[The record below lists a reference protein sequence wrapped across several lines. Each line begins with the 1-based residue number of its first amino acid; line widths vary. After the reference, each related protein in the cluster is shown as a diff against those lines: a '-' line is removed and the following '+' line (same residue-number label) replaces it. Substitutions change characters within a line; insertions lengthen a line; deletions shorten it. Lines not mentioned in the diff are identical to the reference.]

1 MTATGSPRPS
11 WSIQQAA
18 RECGV
23 SPATIR
29 RRLKD
34 GSLPNAVQGARGAWT
49 IPVTDLI
56 AAGLNPGQPSPPD
69 HGQGVVT
76 DLTHAD
82 DDHGH
87 DYDQRSSSQVKALHD
102 LEQKLLTEQR
112 EVEHLRTQVSTLQN
126 NLDDLR
132 TAMRMLESGPRDRT
146 DRSGSDVTGHV
157 DHNGMTVDGPDR
169 MHTTAAEPF
178 RSESAAGGSFLRRL
192 FRRSK

>member
-1 MTATGSPRPS
+1 MTTEGTPRPS
-11 WSIQQAA
+11 WNIQQAA

-69 HGQGVVT
+69 HSQRVVT
-76 DLTHAD
+76 DLTHAEGG
-82 DDHGH
+82 HGH
-87 DYDQRSSSQVKALHD
+87 DYEQSTSSQVNALHD

-132 TAMRMLESGPRDRT
+132 TAMRMLEAAPS
-146 DRSGSDVTGHV
+146 DRSE
-157 DHNGMTVDGPDR
+157 
-169 MHTTAAEPF
+169 TTPEPSSETN
-178 RSESAAGGSFLRRL
+178 SESPLRPSFLGRL
-192 FRRSK
+192 FGRK

>member
-11 WSIQQAA
+11 WSVQQAA

-76 DLTHAD
+76 DLTHAE

-87 DYDQRSSSQVKALHD
+87 DYGQRSSSQVKALHD

-132 TAMRMLESGPRDRT
+132 TAMRMLEPASGTFADTQVQSPAE
-146 DRSGSDVTGHV
+146 
-157 DHNGMTVDGPDR
+157 
-169 MHTTAAEPF
+169 AAPILEHEPPQ
-178 RSESAAGGSFLRRL
+178 SFLQRL
-192 FRRSK
+192 FRRK

>member
-11 WSIQQAA
+11 WSVQQAA

-29 RRLKD
+29 RRLKE

-56 AAGLNPGQPSPPD
+56 AAGLNPGHPSPPD
-69 HGQGVVT
+69 HGQRVVA
-76 DLTHAD
+76 DLTQNTF
-82 DDHGH
+82 DHSH
-87 DYDQRSSSQVKALHD
+87 DHSQNPSPQFSALHD

-112 EVEHLRTQVSTLQN
+112 EVEHLRTQVSALQN

-132 TAMRMLESGPRDRT
+132 AAMRMLEARPRNQADSSGLHTSDHEVHDDGT
-146 DRSGSDVTGHV
+146 VAGHARSDTA
-157 DHNGMTVDGPDR
+157 
-169 MHTTAAEPF
+169 AAEPN
-178 RSESAAGGSFLRRL
+178 RSDPAGSSLLRRL

>member
-1 MTATGSPRPS
+1 MMTGGSPRPS
-11 WSIQQAA
+11 WSVQQAA

-69 HGQGVVT
+69 YGQGVVT

-82 DDHGH
+82 NDHGH
-87 DYDQRSSSQVKALHD
+87 DHSQRSSSQVTDLYD

-126 NLDDLR
+126 NLNDLR
-132 TAMRMLESGPRDRT
+132 TAMRMLEAGPRDQNYHDRT
-146 DRSGSDVTGHV
+146 TVTGT
-157 DHNGMTVDGPDR
+157 DQTPK
-169 MHTTAAEPF
+169 TAAESV
-178 RSESAAGGSFLRRL
+178 RSEPAAGGSFLRRL
-192 FRRSK
+192 FRRNT

>member
-11 WSIQQAA
+11 WSVQQAA

-29 RRLKD
+29 RRLKN

-69 HGQGVVT
+69 HGQRVVT
-76 DLTHAD
+76 DLTHTEY
-82 DDHGH
+82 DHGH
-87 DYDQRSSSQVKALHD
+87 DYSQRSSSQVTALHD

-132 TAMRMLESGPRDRT
+132 TAMRMLEATPHDRT
-146 DRSGSDVTGHV
+146 DRSDSDVTGPD
-157 DHNGMTVDGPDR
+157 DHNEMTVTRSDR
-169 MHTTAAEPF
+169 TQMTAAEPN
-178 RSESAAGGSFLRRL
+178 RSEPAAGGSFLRRL

>member
-1 MTATGSPRPS
+1 MTPAGSPRPS
-11 WSIQQAA
+11 WSVQQAA

-69 HGQGVVT
+69 DGQGVVT
-76 DLTHAD
+76 DLNHAET
-82 DDHGH
+82 DHSH
-87 DYDQRSSSQVKALHD
+87 DYGQRASSQVKALHD

-126 NLDDLR
+126 NLNDLR
-132 TAMRMLESGPRDRT
+132 TAMRMLEAVPRNQDDHGGT
-146 DRSGSDVTGHV
+146 TVT
-157 DHNGMTVDGPDR
+157 GPDR
-169 MHTTAAEPF
+169 TNTTAAEPT
-178 RSESAAGGSFLRRL
+178 RSEPAVGGSFLRRL
-192 FRRSK
+192 FRRNT

>member
-1 MTATGSPRPS
+1 MTTTGSPRPS

-76 DLTHAD
+76 DLTHAED
-82 DDHGH
+82 DNGHDHG
-87 DYDQRSSSQVKALHD
+87 QRSSSQVNALHD

-112 EVEHLRTQVSTLQN
+112 EVEHLRTHVSTLQN
-126 NLDDLR
+126 NLDDVR
-132 TAMRMLESGPRDRT
+132 TAMRMLEAGPRDRA
-146 DRSGSDVTGHV
+146 DRSGSDVTEHV
-157 DHNGMTVDGPDR
+157 DHNGMTVDKP
-169 MHTTAAEPF
+169 A